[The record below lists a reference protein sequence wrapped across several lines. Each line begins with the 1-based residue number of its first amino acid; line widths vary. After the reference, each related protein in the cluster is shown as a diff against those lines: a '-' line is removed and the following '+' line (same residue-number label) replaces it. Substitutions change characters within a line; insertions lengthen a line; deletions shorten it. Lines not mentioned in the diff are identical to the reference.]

1 MFGRG
6 KKINRSQLSICIASC
21 AIDARRTSLEEGI
34 EVTPTI
40 VAQMFDFQV
49 GLLWTR
55 SKLRVSTRQRNVGI
69 KSVLLL
75 LIEEQLVDYLINWMD
90 QNPGQDI
97 DWSSMVPV
105 VQQTMH
111 STERDVGREDPQFA
125 SFLLDIGDGK
135 IV

>member
-1 MFGRG
+1 
-6 KKINRSQLSICIASC
+6 
-21 AIDARRTSLEEGI
+21 
-34 EVTPTI
+34 
-40 VAQMFDFQV
+40 MFDFQV